1 MCLSLLFSFFRPDVL
16 IEWNGAAFVAFPYCC
31 VVSCPVC
38 FVVLKKNEG
47 RLFCSSLVRVACL
60 VFLSA
65 ADYSPVLPD
74 FVFAVCGF
82 TEAGFAVLV
91 GVEGHRDCGL
101 VLIRAAVV
109 VLAALLRVL
118 KKHL

>member
-1 MCLSLLFSFFRPDVL
+1 MLVPRSCCLS
-16 IEWNGAAFVAFPYCC
+16 C
-31 VVSCPVC
+31 
-38 FVVLKKNEG
+38 
-47 RLFCSSLVRVACL
+47 
-60 VFLSA
+60 FLSA